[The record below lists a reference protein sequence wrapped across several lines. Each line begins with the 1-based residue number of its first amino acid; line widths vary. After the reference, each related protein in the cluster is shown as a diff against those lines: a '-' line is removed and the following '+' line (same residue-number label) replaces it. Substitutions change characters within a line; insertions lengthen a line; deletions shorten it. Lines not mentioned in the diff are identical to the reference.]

1 MKKVIICFL
10 FISGIV
16 FSQNNLD
23 YYLTAALKNSPV
35 IKEYENSKFISDLE
49 KKRVNAENVL
59 PQMSLSANYQYFPY
73 FNNGGRY
80 VTTNPGPDA
89 IGYDIGITNGG
100 FYSAQFNIE
109 KNIFNGGMVGAL
121 EEQQDIVA
129 KSQNNN
135 IIFEGHS
142 IRKQVTDQYLSALQS
157 QMNYKFADETLKNI
171 SDQLSVTAGLV
182 NQGLAKQSDYLLLQ
196 VEEGN
201 QKIEYNKA
209 FAEFKNNLFTL
220 FTLCGITDTQ
230 SVVLEN
236 VSLTP
241 KPIKGNSK
249 FFSKYELD
257 SLSVSSQQKIFES
270 KYQPQ
275 VRLFFNTGL
284 NAVELQGIQRKFGL
298 SAGIDFSLPIY
309 DGNQRDITRQQNE
322 ISQKTISDYKN
333 YFSIQLQNER
343 TGALNQLKSIA
354 NNLKQLGDQLK
365 SYKTILNLKRN
376 EVNQGQISMIEYL
389 TILKNYIDLS
399 KSQINT
405 EIEYQTQINN
415 YNYWNW

>member
-1 MKKVIICFL
+1 MKKTF
-10 FISGIV
+10 FILLILSGAA
-16 FSQNNLD
+16 FSQSNLD
-23 YYLTAALKNSPV
+23 YFINTALKNSPV

-49 KKRVNAENVL
+49 KKRVTAENVL
-59 PQMSLSANYQYFPY
+59 PQMSLTANYQYFPY

-109 KNIFNGGMVGAL
+109 KSIFNGGFVGAL

-135 IIFEGHS
+135 IVFEGHGA
-142 IRKQVTDQYLSALQS
+142 RKQVTDQYLTALQS
-157 QMNYKFADETLKNI
+157 QMNYKFAEETLKNI

-182 NQGLAKQSDYLLLQ
+182 RQGLAKQSDYLLLQ

-209 FAEFKNNLFTL
+209 VAEFKNNLVSL
-220 FTLCGITDTQ
+220 FTLCGIKDTQ
-230 SVVLEN
+230 SVELES
-236 VSLTP
+236 VSLTLQA
-241 KPIKGNSK
+241 IKGNSN
-249 FFSKYELD
+249 FYSKYELD
-257 SLSVSSQQKIFES
+257 SLSVSSRQKIFES

-275 VRLFFNTGL
+275 IRLFFNTGL

-322 ISQKTISDYKN
+322 INQKTISDYKN
-333 YFSIQLQNER
+333 YFSVQLQNER
-343 TGALNQLKSIA
+343 TSALNQLKSTE
-354 NNLKQLGDQLK
+354 NNLKQLADQLA

-376 EVNQGQISMIEYL
+376 ELDHGQISMIEYL
-389 TILKNYIDLS
+389 TILRNYIDL
-399 KSQINT
+399 KKNQISS